1 MPSCEDQNRPPIL
14 PETMTQGRIESLPRS
29 GSVQQIAGA
38 NSGPALGFSAAPIR
52 AAGSSGCGS
61 ALIR

>member
-1 MPSCEDQNRPPIL
+1 MTTRPN
-14 PETMTQGRIESLPRS
+14 E
-29 GSVQQIAGA
+29 QQIAGA